1 TSPLPPPKEGGIK
14 RHALLSE
21 SLSDISASAK
31 EGIKSHITLP
41 SNIPSPPFGGQG
53 GLVGGHNYT
62 FSDWKNLQSTYA
74 FSEATSQHLMKKYG
88 NRAVLVAALTKEN
101 ANWTQRLSPKY
112 PYIAA
117 EVIYQVRHEMA
128 MTLRDV
134 LARRM
139 RLEILDWQATIEV
152 IPTVSALMAQE
163 LGWSAAEKTQ
173 AEEEYLALIRRFVL

>member
-1 TSPLPPPKEGGIK
+1 
-14 RHALLSE
+14 LSE